1 MTTISTDAPLSTA
14 TPLTQKAKKAS
25 RFDFSVSNEEFQALG
40 LALTIIALWGGA
52 TAIFGYAGLIIGA
65 LTMVAVMYA
74 VLVTISRG

>member
-1 MTTISTDAPLSTA
+1 MTTISTNAPLSPA
-14 TPLTQKAKKAS
+14 TPVTKKAKKAS
-25 RFDFSVSNEEFQALG
+25 RFDISVSNDEFQAIG

-74 VLVTISRG
+74 VLITISRG